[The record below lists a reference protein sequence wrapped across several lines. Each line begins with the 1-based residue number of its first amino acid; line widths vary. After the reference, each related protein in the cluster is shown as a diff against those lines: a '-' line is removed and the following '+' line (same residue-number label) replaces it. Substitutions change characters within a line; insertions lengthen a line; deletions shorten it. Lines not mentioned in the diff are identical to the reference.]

1 MATTNPLEQIL
12 DQTSMTMGQNVD
24 PARPFAGKVAVI
36 TGAGRGIGRGI
47 ALELGKRGC
56 NVVVNYGSS
65 AKAAEGVIAEL
76 KAMGSDSIAMQ
87 ADISRPEEVARLFDR
102 VMEHYGH
109 IEFVISNS
117 GMEVW
122 CPETDVTTELF
133 DKVFNL
139 NCRGQFF
146 VAQQGL
152 KYCSRGG
159 RIFLTSSVA
168 AALTGIHNHALYAG
182 SKAAVEGFTR
192 AFSVD
197 CGERGITVNAIA
209 PGGVKTDMYDENSW
223 HYVPGGYK
231 GMSMDIIDQGLANM
245 CPLKRVGY
253 PADIGKAVSMLCMPE
268 SEWINGMSSVR
279 ALVKS
284 SVYKLG
290 NCIIERDNKLTALP
304 RPNHQAYRWLCYLDT
319 HTNALGEM
327 CISGRALGEGVWIL
341 LSDCHTGV
349 DQGGVSQYMGRN
361 NIETRYL
368 AHFYTQYLLPMGILS
383 ESLFFDR
390 VSNPDESYVYFLLT
404 R

>member
-1 MATTNPLEQIL
+1 MAPGA
-12 DQTSMTMGQNVD
+12 TMNTPAAPVD

-36 TGAGRGIGRGI
+36 TGAGRGIGSGI
-47 ALELGKRGC
+47 ALELGKLGC
-56 NVVVNYGSS
+56 DVVVNYGSS
-65 AKAAEGVIAEL
+65 AKAADEVVAEL
-76 KAMGSDSIAMQ
+76 RAMGTNPIALQ
-87 ADISRPEEVARLFDR
+87 ADISRPDDVVSLFER
-102 VMEHYGH
+102 AMSHYGH
-109 IEFVISNS
+109 IEFVVSNA

-122 CPETDVTTELF
+122 CPETEVTTELF

-197 CGERGITVNAIA
+197 CGEKGVTVNAIA

-231 GMSMDIIDQGLANM
+231 GMSMDVIDEGLAKM

-253 PADIGKAVSMLCMPE
+253 PADIGKAVSALCREE
-268 SEWINGMSSVR
+268 SEWINGMF
-279 ALVKS
+279 L
-284 SVYKLG
+284 
-290 NCIIERDNKLTALP
+290 IF
-304 RPNHQAYRWLCYLDT
+304 
-319 HTNALGEM
+319 
-327 CISGRALGEGVWIL
+327 
-341 LSDCHTGV
+341 
-349 DQGGVSQYMGRN
+349 VSPIDFIGFC
-361 NIETRYL
+361 TRK
-368 AHFYTQYLLPMGILS
+368 I
-383 ESLFFDR
+383 D
-390 VSNPDESYVYFLLT
+390 
-404 R
+404 